1 MKGGELS
8 LFEDELRKYAPGMPW
23 RSIQTLEA
31 EYGSCPGF
39 CTGLD
44 VFARVLLTDQL
55 PKQIP
60 AFGEPWKSIYSDT
73 VRIFQ
78 SGGGTITIADA
89 QNDAIALSGRPTTA
103 LNDAITKRMTAV
115 AQAMAVKGNKKTS
128 DDYKTELSIL
138 GYDVRLN
145 LAGNKIEVNGEL
157 LTDFIYANIRND
169 MKDAGFSKSEI
180 IEDCVMATAKEN
192 EFHPVLEYLEK
203 LKWDGQSHIQK
214 LAGYVQAVNEP
225 IWPVLLRKWLI
236 GAIMRALDGKQ
247 NPMLVL
253 DGPQGCGKSLFSKWL
268 CPDKKY
274 FREGPIDPDSRDDKI
289 AAAEVW
295 IWEVAELG
303 STTRRSDV
311 DALKNFL
318 TTETFTARAPYGR
331 SNLQYKA
338 MASYIGTINDIAGF
352 LNDST
357 GARRY
362 WVMGIDGIN
371 WKYAEE
377 LSIDDVW
384 AEAYAAYKA
393 GETNELTEDQRETV
407 EAIDKEYQVINSV
420 EEIIKDCFF
429 LDPDGPN
436 CSTFTSFKDIRTVLR
451 DPTRGNLSAAEASDR
466 KISEALKTLGLRKAE
481 RRIVSTGIGV
491 SQSVHVKGYLG
502 IWVK

>member
-1 MKGGELS
+1 MS
-8 LFEDELRKYAPGMPW
+8 LFEDELKKTAPGIPKK
-23 RSIQTLEA
+23 SLQTLEA
-31 EYGSCPGF
+31 EYGNCAGF

-44 VFARVLLTDQL
+44 VFARILISDQL
-55 PKQIP
+55 PRQTP

-78 SGGGTITIADA
+78 TGGGTLTISDA
-89 QNDAIALSGRPTTA
+89 QYDAIALNNRPAIA

-115 AQAMAVKGNKKTS
+115 AQTMAMKGNKKTS
-128 DDYKTELSIL
+128 DDYKTQLSLL
-138 GYDVRLN
+138 GYGVRLN
-145 LAGNKIEVNGEL
+145 LAGNRIEVNDEML
-157 LTDFIYANIRND
+157 DDFIFANIRND
-169 MKDAGFSKSEI
+169 MKDAGFTKSEM
-180 IEDCVMATAKEN
+180 IEDSVKATAKEN
-192 EFHPVLEYLEK
+192 KFHPVLTYLEG
-203 LKWDGQSHIQK
+203 LKWDGVPRIEK
-214 LAGYVQAVNEP
+214 LAGYIDAIYKP

-236 GAIMRALDGKQ
+236 GSIMRALDGKQ

-289 AAAEVW
+289 ASAEVW

-318 TTETFTARAPYGR
+318 TTETFTARAPYGHN
-331 SNLQYKA
+331 NLQYKA

-362 WVMGIDGIN
+362 WVIGIDGIN
-371 WKYAEE
+371 WKYADE
-377 LSIDDVW
+377 IDRDQVW

-393 GETNELTEDQRETV
+393 GETNDLTEDEQKTV
-407 EAIDKEYQVINSV
+407 ESIDSDYQVINSV
-420 EEIIKDCFF
+420 EEIIKDCFY
-429 LDPDGPN
+429 LDPTGPN
-436 CSTFTSFKDIRTVLR
+436 AGTFTSFKNIRAVLR
-451 DPTRGNLSAAEASDR
+451 DPTKGNLSAAEASDR
-466 KISEALKTLGLRKAE
+466 KISEALKTLGLRKTN
-481 RRIVSTGIGV
+481 RQVTVTGLGV
-491 SQSVHVKGYLG
+491 NQKTCMKGYLG
-502 IWVK
+502 IWAK